1 MEAIKVIH
9 TATRGVNPN
18 LAQLSQL
25 AAAAAAAVAAAGAA
39 APPVTVTVKEK
50 EVVTATPERGRH
62 RVPSRRCRAME
73 E

>member
-18 LAQLSQL
+18 LAQVSQL
-25 AAAAAAAVAAAGAA
+25 AAAAAAVAAAGAA